1 MMHVSILMCVLR
13 ENARTDNCQQAS
25 PVESHIRPAFLKKIL
40 HYNGIKKT
48 QNNTLATLK
57 QGMTLSTKAL
67 SKPNEINIRSEKTV
81 AYYWR
86 RRILR
91 RTHSLTTNNF
101 NKALCWLCCLTCL
114 QWNHDFLVLNLV
126 RWVLS
131 HHHFFCLSNF
141 EKKCISIGVIMAD
154 FGYFL
159 AEITYLQSPH

>member
-1 MMHVSILMCVLR
+1 M
-13 ENARTDNCQQAS
+13 E
-25 PVESHIRPAFLKKIL
+25 
-40 HYNGIKKT
+40 

-101 NKALCWLCCLTCL
+101 NKLLCWLSGLTCL

-131 HHHFFCLSNF
+131 HHFFCLSNF
-141 EKKCISIGVIMAD
+141 EKKCIPSPLVLSRLLWVFSGRNNRLAVSTLKHVSIELLRHEMGPD
-154 FGYFL
+154 FHSQIWEGCERTTGL
-159 AEITYLQSPH
+159 EHHGDSGEW